1 MNSTWETGE
10 VRVNGSLPSYLP
22 SEEKIGLGLRG

>member
-1 MNSTWETGE
+1 MSSTWETGE
-10 VRVNGSLPSYLP
+10 VRENGSLSSYLP